1 MTLKE
6 KIQKVNELAKEY
18 NRFLYIHEMIHFEN
32 TKRFFDL
39 DDEDLNYAEYN
50 SNGDYFIIKP
60 VGMKVVTFYMRS
72 TEDVTKLIKYVD
84 SILDS
89 YN

>member
-6 KIQKVNELAKEY
+6 KIQKVNELAKEHNMSLFIHKMKHFSLVKTMLGLKDEYLDFSDY
-18 NRFLYIHEMIHFEN
+18 NE
-32 TKRFFDL
+32 
-39 DDEDLNYAEYN
+39 
-50 SNGDYFIIKP
+50 NGDYFIIQP

-72 TEDVTKLIKYVD
+72 TEDVTKLISYVD